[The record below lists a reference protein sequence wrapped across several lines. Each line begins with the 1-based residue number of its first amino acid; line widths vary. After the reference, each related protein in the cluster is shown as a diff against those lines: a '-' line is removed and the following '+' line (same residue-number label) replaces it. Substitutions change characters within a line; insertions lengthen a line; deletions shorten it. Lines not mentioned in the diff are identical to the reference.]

1 MNAKSAILT
10 ALKLADSSAATLAD
24 MKDAPLKRSDERGN
38 HAMWIAGHLAVIE
51 GRLHKM
57 IFGTANPLE
66 NWKPLFDW
74 GTTPGDDP
82 SVYPMFEQVLA
93 TLADL
98 RGKTRAYVESVD
110 DRALDAPLKS
120 MIPGIPVDS
129 IGDAI
134 MIVAFHQCV
143 HCGEAT
149 VIRRAAGKKP
159 FFAPTPEQRAY

>member
-24 MKDAPLKRSDERGN
+24 MKDAPLTRSNAGGN

-57 IFGTANPLE
+57 IFGTANPTE

-74 GTTPGDDP
+74 GTTPSDDAKI
-82 SVYPMFEQVLA
+82 YPPFEQVLA

-98 RGKTRAYVESVD
+98 RGKTRAYVESID
-110 DRALDAPLKS
+110 DQKLDAPLKS
-120 MIPGIPVDS
+120 TIPGIPFDS
-129 IGDAI
+129 IGSALLI
-134 MIVAFHQCV
+134 IAFHECV

-149 VIRRAAGKKP
+149 AIRRAAGKQP
-159 FFAPTPEQRAY
+159 FFTPSAEQRAY